1 MAIPFSSSSSF
12 GFDAFT
18 FRRVSGLFNRG
29 PIQLS
34 LVSLLPWNFGERETD
49 IPHHPHAAAIK
60 LRKKERE
67 RVKGRQ
73 KDRTKTWG
81 VCRRRRRKKGGK
93 YTKQEYNITKGID
106 SLCVYIEQKY

>member
-1 MAIPFSSSSSF
+1 LFF
-12 GFDAFT
+12 FFFFWFDAFT

-34 LVSLLPWNFGERETD
+34 LVSLLSWNFGERETARVYTD

-67 RVKGRQ
+67 RESKA
-73 KDRTKTWG
+73 DRKIEPRLG
-81 VCRRRRRKKGGK
+81 GYVEEEEEKKG
-93 YTKQEYNITKGID
+93 ENIQNKNI
-106 SLCVYIEQKY
+106 I